1 MASSENSQA
10 TILVVE
16 DDFSIRETLVEVLEL
31 VDYKVVTASNGK
43 EGIEKLQQGLKPCLV
58 LLDMMMPVMGGRE
71 FLNKMS
77 EDAVLSPIPVVV
89 VSATANC
96 DELEGAKC
104 FMKKPVDLNQLLR
117 TVEENSLPH

>member
-71 FLNKMS
+71 SFLPPPTAMS
-77 EDAVLSPIPVVV
+77 WKEP
-89 VSATANC
+89 SA
-96 DELEGAKC
+96 
-104 FMKKPVDLNQLLR
+104 
-117 TVEENSLPH
+117 S